1 MPRKKIL
8 IIEDDPVS
16 RQILH
21 KAVTSAGFDALV
33 SGDAVSALSETQRGK
48 PDLII
53 LDLGLPAGGGFA
65 FLQRVKTF
73 PRLALIPI
81 VVVSGLD
88 RAANEQR
95 ALDAGAVRYIE
106 KPARPDDVVG
116 TIRTLLD

>member
-1 MPRKKIL
+1 MPQKKVL

-21 KAVTSAGFDALV
+21 RAVTAAGFEALV
-33 SGDAVSALSETQRGK
+33 ATDAMSGLTETQRGK

-53 LDLGLPAGGGFA
+53 LDLGLPAGGGFT

-81 VVVSGLD
+81 VVVSGQD
-88 RAANEQR
+88 RVANEPR
-95 ALDAGAVRYIE
+95 ALAAGAARFIE
-106 KPARPDDVVG
+106 KPARPDDVIT
-116 TIRTLLD
+116 TIKGLLD